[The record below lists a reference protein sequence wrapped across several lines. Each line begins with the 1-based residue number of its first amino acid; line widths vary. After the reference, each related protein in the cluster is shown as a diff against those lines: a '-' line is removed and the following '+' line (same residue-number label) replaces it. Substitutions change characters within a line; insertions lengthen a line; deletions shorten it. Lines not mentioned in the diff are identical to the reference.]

1 MIFDGVVF
9 SRRRTV
15 EGNGHCRFEN
25 LSITLSLSNCP
36 LVLILSGDLKYDF
49 YPPVSVHRS

>member
-15 EGNGHCRFEN
+15 EGNGHCHFEN
-25 LSITLSLSNCP
+25 LSITLRLSNCP
-36 LVLILSGDLKYDF
+36 LVLILSGDLKHDF
-49 YPPVSVHRS
+49 YPRVSVYRS